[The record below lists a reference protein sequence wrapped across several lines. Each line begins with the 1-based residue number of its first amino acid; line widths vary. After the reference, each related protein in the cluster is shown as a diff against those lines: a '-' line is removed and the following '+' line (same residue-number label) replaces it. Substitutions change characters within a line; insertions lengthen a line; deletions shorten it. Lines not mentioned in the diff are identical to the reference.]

1 MYIIVINYVI
11 VMRFTITSARTASSD
26 PKLLLNSPSHCRTSS
41 TSRQRR
47 LGKEM
52 RKEIVPG
59 RQAGGGG
66 GIGGSGVGMVR
77 DIMQDR
83 AVENGVTSAVG
94 SMYEGG
100 ICLTLIC
107 TIKELLIFT

>member
-1 MYIIVINYVI
+1 MKKSYRGNGCDRRNGVD
-11 VMRFTITSARTASSD
+11 TI
-26 PKLLLNSPSHCRTSS
+26 
-41 TSRQRR
+41 
-47 LGKEM
+47 
-52 RKEIVPG
+52 
-59 RQAGGGG
+59 
-66 GIGGSGVGMVR
+66 R

-83 AVENGVTSAVG
+83 LAGNGVTSAIG

>member
-1 MYIIVINYVI
+1 
-11 VMRFTITSARTASSD
+11 
-26 PKLLLNSPSHCRTSS
+26 
-41 TSRQRR
+41 
-47 LGKEM
+47 
-52 RKEIVPG
+52 
-59 RQAGGGG
+59 
-66 GIGGSGVGMVR
+66 MVR

>member
-1 MYIIVINYVI
+1 M
-11 VMRFTITSARTASSD
+11 
-26 PKLLLNSPSHCRTSS
+26 L
-41 TSRQRR
+41 
-47 LGKEM
+47 
-52 RKEIVPG
+52 RKEAWQKKNVNAI
-59 RQAGGGG
+59 
-66 GIGGSGVGMVR
+66 R

-83 AVENGVTSAVG
+83 VTGNGVTSAIG